1 MILCLLIL
9 TYFNSDAPTGRT
21 SSIDLDELTK
31 IYSKTQNDVPINGE
45 VIFKKPVTINSLI
58 VKGRDKNG
66 ISQNFQKEF
75 FFVKYSRIW
84 TISNS

>member
-1 MILCLLIL
+1 MCLLIL
-9 TYFNSDAPTGRT
+9 TFFNSDAPTGRT

-58 VKGRDKNG
+58 VEGRDKNG

-84 TISNS
+84 TIYTSR